1 MKRKYKKMKVGDLVE
16 PRFMPWAGQIGIV
29 MDIGFMGS
37 VFVRFTCGKIK
48 IFNYGCLDILNK
60 GKT

>member
-1 MKRKYKKMKVGDLVE
+1 MKVGDLVE
-16 PRFMPWAGQIGIV
+16 PRFMPWVGQIGIV